1 MLALRVFWES
11 LASHPRGLKMVTTET
26 TRKNQ
31 AILPL
36 QKRGEDKAE
45 ASSLS
50 EVAFEMEWQCAD
62 EERFEPGEGGD
73 FWFLLLECI

>member
-1 MLALRVFWES
+1 
-11 LASHPRGLKMVTTET
+11 MVTTET

-31 AILPL
+31 GILPL
-36 QKRGEDKAE
+36 PRRGEDYAE

-50 EVAFEMEWQCAD
+50 EVAFEMEWQSSD

-73 FWFLLLECI
+73 FWFPLLECI

>member
-1 MLALRVFWES
+1 
-11 LASHPRGLKMVTTET
+11 MVTTET

-62 EERFEPGEGGD
+62 EDHFESGEGETSGFPYWNAFEMICD
-73 FWFLLLECI
+73 